1 MSDCGDGT
9 RRTVTLSVADGEHET
24 YSVTSAPIADL
35 LLTVSAPGGGVTNVV
50 VAVSA
55 DGESYAPAWGVGLVD
70 GESAHWTIPRA
81 VAAIR
86 VSAVG
91 GAATFEVAILEA
103 A

>member
-1 MSDCGDGT
+1 MSCDDGT
-9 RRTVTLSVADGEHET
+9 RRVVTLTVADGESES
-24 YSVTSAPIADL
+24 YPVTNTPLADAV
-35 LLTVSAPGGGVTNVV
+35 LTVHAPGSGVTNVV

-55 DGESYAPAWGVGLVD
+55 DGESFAPAWGVGLVD

-91 GAATFEVAILEA
+91 GAATFQVAILEA